1 MRDEENR
8 VTLEVLLS
16 GIEVLETVGDL
27 SCEISSI
34 EYDSRRVK
42 PGAFFVALPGEH
54 VDGAVYIEEA
64 ARRGAVAVLTEESCS
79 LGGSFPCVHV
89 SNARQAL
96 SQIAAAFYAHP
107 ARKLCLLGITG
118 TNGKT
123 TVSFMLREILCAA
136 ARRPGL
142 IGTVRY
148 EIGDRVLPATRTTP
162 EAPDIQSMLAQMR
175 RSSCDSV
182 IMEVSSHALDQYRVE
197 GVEFDIGVFTN
208 LTQDHLDY
216 HGTLEEYFEV
226 KSRLFSQ
233 VRRCAV
239 INGDDPW
246 GKRLLSENG
255 ETVDT
260 VSYGFEEGVQVRGTR
275 VQADANGSQMRVES
289 PWGEINI
296 SLRLIGR
303 FNLTN
308 ALAAF
313 AAAAS
318 MGIPLKTITGA
329 LSRLENIPGRME
341 AIPGRRNKRVYVDY
355 AHTDDALRNVL
366 EALRAITPG
375 KLVVL
380 FGCGGNRD
388 IGKRRL
394 MGEVASRL
402 ADYAIITNDN
412 PRTEIPE
419 KIAAD
424 IAGGFD
430 ADRKYEIVLDRRA
443 AIARGI
449 ELIGKKDVLLVAGK
463 GHETTQEFSGT
474 IVPFDDRE
482 TVREA
487 L

>member
-1 MRDEENR
+1 MQSDENR
-8 VTLEVLLS
+8 MTLKELLS
-16 GIEVLETVGDL
+16 GIDIVETGGDL

-34 EYDSRRVK
+34 EYDSRRVT
-42 PGAFFVALPGEH
+42 PGALFVALPGEH

-64 ARRGAVAVLTEESCS
+64 AQRGASAVVTQEHCA
-79 LGGSFPCVHV
+79 LGGTFPCVQV
-89 SNARQAL
+89 SNARLAL
-96 SQIAAAFYAHP
+96 AQLAGTFHGHP
-107 ARKLCLLGITG
+107 ARKLCMVGITG

-123 TVSFMLREILCAA
+123 TVSFMLREILTSALW
-136 ARRPGL
+136 RPGL

-148 EIGDRVLPATRTTP
+148 EIGDRVLPAARTTP
-162 EAPDIQSMLAQMR
+162 EAPDIQSMLAQMQ
-175 RSSCDSV
+175 RSDCDSAV
-182 IMEVSSHALDQYRVE
+182 MEVSSHALDQYRVE
-197 GVEFDIGVFTN
+197 DVEFDTGIFTN

-233 VRRCAV
+233 VKRCAV
-239 INGDDPW
+239 INSDDPW
-246 GKRLLSENG
+246 GKRLLVENCR
-255 ETVDT
+255 TVDA
-260 VSYGFEEGVQVRGTR
+260 VSYGFKEGATVRGFDVRT
-275 VQADANGSQMRVES
+275 DANSSRMRIES
-289 PWGEINI
+289 PWGEADV
-296 SLRLIGR
+296 SLKLIGR

-318 MGIPLKTITGA
+318 LGIPVEIIAHA
-329 LSRLENIPGRME
+329 LNGMENVPGRLEAVPGRK
-341 AIPGRRNKRVYVDY
+341 GKRIYVDY

-366 EALRAITPG
+366 GALREITSG
-375 KLVVL
+375 RLIVV

-402 ADYAIITNDN
+402 ADHSIITNDN

-430 ADRKYEIVLDRRA
+430 SERKYEMVLDRRA

-463 GHETTQEFSGT
+463 GHETSQEFNGT